1 VTIGTATF
9 AAFTTVLLIE
19 KSLGHPIPLLHE
31 VVETRANKHIATGR
45 NFLSF
50 TDFILI
56 ILDMLKV
63 SVKLKIYNILNHILF
78 NNVDNFA
85 VIVRYL
91 SA

>member
-1 VTIGTATF
+1 MTIGTATF

-31 VVETRANKHIATGR
+31 VIETRANKHIATER

-63 SVKLKIYNILNHILF
+63 SAKLKNI
-78 NNVDNFA
+78 
-85 VIVRYL
+85 
-91 SA
+91 